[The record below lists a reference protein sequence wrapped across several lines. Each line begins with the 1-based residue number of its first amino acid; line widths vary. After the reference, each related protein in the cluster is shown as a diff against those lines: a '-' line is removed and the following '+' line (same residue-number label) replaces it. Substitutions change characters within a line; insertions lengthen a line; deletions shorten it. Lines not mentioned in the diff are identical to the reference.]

1 MSSNANVLYAGWNT
15 NTCMAWTNALTS
27 NANNARTNT
36 PVLPANSGDVVFVGI
51 SPLAANRIYLGMGS
65 SFTAGVNDGGLLLRG
80 DNASNTMPTFKTL
93 YTGPV
98 NISVSC
104 VAVDPANEQHLLV
117 TLTNYGIVSVLENH

>member
-117 TLTNYGIVSVLENH
+117 TLTNYGIVNVLENH